1 MIQVVFGCTPILP
14 VSIVSSVPMPE
25 CLKLDNTRERLIDS
39 ALKLF
44 LSQGIHITGVMAIA
58 AMAGVTK
65 MTLYS
70 HFPSKDALIVACLEE
85 RDRRWR
91 EEVARTLAGHPDP
104 VSGMLAFFDLYQRFL
119 LQDSE
124 RGCLFVNSAAEFP
137 QFSHPVHLAVSR
149 HKQGIRDNLNALA
162 VSAGISDPD
171 VVAEG
176 LFILLEGSFVSGTMG
191 QDVRVFD
198 TARHVAHCWIRKQAQ
213 QEHHV

>member
-1 MIQVVFGCTPILP
+1 MTK
-14 VSIVSSVPMPE
+14 

-44 LSQGIHITGVMAIA
+44 LSQGIYITGVMAIA

-91 EEVARTLAGHPDP
+91 EEVACTLAGHPDP

-119 LQDSE
+119 LRDSE

-137 QFSHPVHLAVSR
+137 KFSHPVHLAVSR
-149 HKQGIRDNLNALA
+149 HKQGIRENLAALA
-162 VSAGISDPD
+162 KSAGVSDPGL
-171 VVAEG
+171 VAEG
-176 LFILLEGSFVSGTMG
+176 LFILLEGSFVSGAMG
-191 QDVRVFD
+191 QEVRVFD
-198 TARHVAHCWIRKQAQ
+198 TARQIADCWIRNLAK
-213 QEHHV
+213 QEHNV

>member
-1 MIQVVFGCTPILP
+1 M
-14 VSIVSSVPMPE
+14 
-25 CLKLDNTRERLIDS
+25 DNTRERLIDA

-44 LSQGIHITGVMAIA
+44 LSQGLYVTGVTAIA

-91 EEVARTLAGHPDP
+91 EEVARTLARHPEP
-104 VSGMLAFFDLYQRFL
+104 VSGMLAFFDLYERFL
-119 LQDSE
+119 LKDSE

-149 HKQGIRDNLNALA
+149 HKQGIRENLAALA
-162 VSAGISDPD
+162 MSAGINDPD
-171 VVAEG
+171 AVAQG
-176 LFILLEGSFVSGTMG
+176 LFILLEGSFVSGAMG
-191 QDVRVFD
+191 QDMRVFD
-198 TARHVAHCWIRKQAQ
+198 TARQIAHCWIQR
-213 QEHHV
+213 QEQGV

>member
-1 MIQVVFGCTPILP
+1 M
-14 VSIVSSVPMPE
+14 
-25 CLKLDNTRERLIDS
+25 DNTRERLIDS

-44 LSQGIHITGVMAIA
+44 LSQGINITGVMAIA

-65 MTLYS
+65 MTLYN
-70 HFPSKDALIVACLEE
+70 HFRSKDALIVACLEE

-149 HKQGIRDNLNALA
+149 HKQGIREKLTDLA
-162 VSAGISDPD
+162 VSAGTSDPD
-171 VVAEG
+171 AVAEG
-176 LFILLEGSFVSGTMG
+176 LFILLEGSFVSGAMG

-198 TARHVAHCWIRKQAQ
+198 TARHVAHCWIRKLCQKEQ
-213 QEHHV
+213 SV

>member
-1 MIQVVFGCTPILP
+1 MIQVVFGCTSILP
-14 VSIVSSVPMPE
+14 VSIVISVPMPE
-25 CLKLDNTRERLIDS
+25 SLKLDNTRERLIDS

-44 LSQGIHITGVMAIA
+44 LSQGINITGVMAIA

-91 EEVARTLAGHPDP
+91 EEVACTLAGHPDP

-119 LQDSE
+119 LQDSG

-149 HKQGIRDNLNALA
+149 HKQGIREKLTDLA
-162 VSAGISDPD
+162 VSAGTSDPD
-171 VVAEG
+171 AVAEG
-176 LFILLEGSFVSGTMG
+176 LFILLEGSFVSGAMG

-198 TARHVAHCWIRKQAQ
+198 TARHVAHCWIRKLCQKEQ
-213 QEHHV
+213 SV

>member
-1 MIQVVFGCTPILP
+1 
-14 VSIVSSVPMPE
+14 MPE

-44 LSQGIHITGVMAIA
+44 LSEGIYITGVMAIA

-70 HFPSKDALIVACLEE
+70 HFPSKDALIVACLEK
-85 RDRRWR
+85 RDLRWR
-91 EEVARTLAGHPDP
+91 EEVARTLARQPDP

-119 LQDSE
+119 LKDSG

-149 HKQGIRDNLNALA
+149 HKQGVRENLTALA
-162 VSAGISDPD
+162 VSAGLSDPH

-176 LFILLEGSFVSGTMG
+176 LFILLEGSFVTGAMG
-191 QDVRVFD
+191 QDAQVFD
-198 TARHVAHCWIRKQAQ
+198 TARQMAHCWIRKQAG
-213 QEHHV
+213 QEQSV

>member
-1 MIQVVFGCTPILP
+1 MIQVVFASASILP
-14 VSIVSSVPMPE
+14 VSIVNSFTTPE
-25 CLKLDNTRERLIDS
+25 CLQLDNTRKRLIDS

-44 LSQGIHITGVMAIA
+44 LSQGIYITGVMAIA

-119 LQDSE
+119 LRDSE

-137 QFSHPVHLAVSR
+137 KFSHPVHLAVSR
-149 HKQGIRDNLNALA
+149 HKQGIRENLAALA
-162 VSAGISDPD
+162 KSAGVSDPGL
-171 VVAEG
+171 VAEG
-176 LFILLEGSFVSGTMG
+176 IFILLEGSFVSGAMG
-191 QDVRVFD
+191 QEVRVFD
-198 TARHVAHCWIRKQAQ
+198 TARHVAHSWIRKQGQ
-213 QEHHV
+213 QEQSV